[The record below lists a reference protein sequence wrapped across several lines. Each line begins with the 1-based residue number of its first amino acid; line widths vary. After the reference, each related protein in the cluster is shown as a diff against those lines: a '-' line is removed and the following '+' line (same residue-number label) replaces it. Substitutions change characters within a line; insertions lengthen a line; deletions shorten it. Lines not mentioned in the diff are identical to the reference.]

1 MTYRMKGG
9 TLVPGAMGILSC
21 HVARQ
26 PRKKF
31 DALFGAPGGRVKKLI
46 ALSGFSLV
54 IPSWPETVGARRKER
69 QRSLEN
75 LCSIHEEASWREPLR
90 M

>member
-1 MTYRMKGG
+1 MKGG
-9 TLVPGAMGILSC
+9 TLVPGAMGILFC

-26 PRKKF
+26 PCQKI
-31 DALFGAPGGRVKKLI
+31 DTPFGVPGGRVKKLI

>member
-1 MTYRMKGG
+1 MKGG

-26 PRKKF
+26 PCQKI
-31 DALFGAPGGRVKKLI
+31 DTPFGAPGGRVKKLI